1 MKKFFRSKKFIG
13 VTSALLAT
21 SLVLGTI
28 AVRRSQKGIQV
39 GIPTVN
45 ADSDL
50 MDYDSSSQVNY
61 STVLGRAVDY
71 GILTRNLEHLH
82 HMQTTFATSVYTGG
96 KYSCDA
102 NLSGPAAA
110 QFIVAEMTAVS
121 SASIESSVVLNVT
134 EAVGSVAEPGS
145 PGAPNRPPAAE
156 RFAPLRFSF
165 ISLGV
170 LMFFSG
176 SAKF

>member
-110 QFIVAEMTAVS
+110 QFIVAEMT
-121 SASIESSVVLNVT
+121 E
-134 EAVGSVAEPGS
+134 GSEDVK
-145 PGAPNRPPAAE
+145 
-156 RFAPLRFSF
+156 L
-165 ISLGV
+165 
-170 LMFFSG
+170 
-176 SAKF
+176 